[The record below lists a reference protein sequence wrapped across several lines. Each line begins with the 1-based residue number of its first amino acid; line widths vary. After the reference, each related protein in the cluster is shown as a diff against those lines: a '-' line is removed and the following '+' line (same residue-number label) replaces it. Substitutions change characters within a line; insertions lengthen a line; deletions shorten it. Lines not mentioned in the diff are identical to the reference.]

1 MIHDG
6 RQHKAVRQLLR
17 GIYMDIEEVI
27 EKEQEQPA
35 EGQETAEKPLAD
47 VVGEL
52 RAEYEAKLAAQA
64 SDFAAK
70 IKERDDVIK
79 QILTAPAEEEKA
91 ETVADK
97 LNKKPVRTFNK
108 IW

>member
-1 MIHDG
+1 
-6 RQHKAVRQLLR
+6 
-17 GIYMDIEEVI
+17 MDIEEVI

-97 LNKKPVRTFNK
+97 LNKKSVRTFNK

>member
-1 MIHDG
+1 
-6 RQHKAVRQLLR
+6 
-17 GIYMDIEEVI
+17 MDIEEVI

-64 SDFAAK
+64 ADFAAK

-79 QILTAPAEEEKA
+79 QILTAPAAEEEKA

>member
-1 MIHDG
+1 
-6 RQHKAVRQLLR
+6 
-17 GIYMDIEEVI
+17 MDIEEVI
-27 EKEQEQPA
+27 EKEQEQPT

-64 SDFAAK
+64 ADFVAK

>member
-1 MIHDG
+1 
-6 RQHKAVRQLLR
+6 
-17 GIYMDIEEVI
+17 MDIEEVI

-35 EGQETAEKPLAD
+35 EGQETPEKPLAD

-79 QILTAPAEEEKA
+79 QIFDSAGRRRKGRNRGRQTQQKA
-91 ETVADK
+91 RKD
-97 LNKKPVRTFNK
+97 F
-108 IW
+108 

>member
-1 MIHDG
+1 MN
-6 RQHKAVRQLLR
+6 
-17 GIYMDIEEVI
+17 IEEVI

-35 EGQETAEKPLAD
+35 EWQETAEKTLAD

-52 RAEYEAKLAAQA
+52 RTEYEAKLAAQA
-64 SDFAAK
+64 ADFAAK